1 MYESNF
7 EWAQVQG
14 FRCSIRDAQLLPKC
28 TPQNR
33 QRTKDGNVSKLVYGI
48 AVKHLVNDS
57 IRCSLGNRLAGIEG
71 VCEELTRHVACS
83 RAHNE
88 EFVYENALKG
98 CGETLNVR
106 TVWLAYWYEKETH
119 PAAPFFELGEPFA
132 KMGSVI
138 EKVQSRWLRI
148 RRKAKPA
155 DAAIGLLESVEMHR
169 AEAKSR
175 GDERANSSAMR
186 YQ

>member
-1 MYESNF
+1 M
-7 EWAQVQG
+7 
-14 FRCSIRDAQLLPKC
+14 
-28 TPQNR
+28 PQNR
-33 QRTKDGNVSKLVYGI
+33 QWTKDGYLSKSIYRI

-119 PAAPFFELGEPFA
+119 AAAPFFELGEPFA
-132 KMGSVI
+132 KMGGVI
-138 EKVQSRWLRI
+138 EKVQFGSLRI
-148 RRKAKPA
+148 KRKTKAA
-155 DAAIGLLESVEMHR
+155 DAAIGLLETLEVHPIE
-169 AEAKSR
+169 AEGR
-175 GDERANSSAMR
+175 GDERADRSTVRN
-186 YQ
+186 Q